1 MGDRLGD
8 KAGPRL
14 AQLISQYVLA
24 ARRDHAPIEA
34 QIRTVATQGLIDKAG
49 HEFADHIG
57 PLIAAAID
65 ANPAMDPNV
74 QQYLLRTASGRHQ
87 LQAVAG
93 HIALAGAG
101 SVLSTLLSNELA
113 PFTAGLVGSNPHLR
127 FDPPTT
133 AAAFAAGLYDSGQA
147 RVEIAE
153 QGFDSGRADILMK
166 LAQQVP
172 GIADLNDMVNRGDL
186 NLHQAAEWLARL
198 GVPVELWEAVLGQR
212 RLLLSPADAALG
224 VLRGDLSEGQGA
236 AIAAANGMTAADFQV
251 FIANT
256 GEPLGLE
263 QLLEA
268 KRRGFIDAARFDRGF
283 RQSRYRNEWLDVA
296 NAISLSPMS
305 TADAV
310 DAAIQGHLSYDAAKA
325 KAVQNGLEPA
335 DFDPLYQTAGE
346 PIAREQAAQLYNRGL
361 MTEAQVKQAI
371 VESRLKPKYTDLA
384 FDLHVRLPEGRQ
396 IVAMVTH
403 GVVTKAE
410 AAQLLTELG
419 YTPQVA
425 GFLIAEGTS
434 AKVGA
439 HKDLTVGEIRQL
451 YTAGVFTAEHAAQ
464 LLGQLGFDA
473 TDAGFLLKS
482 WDLLAAAAV
491 TRQAIG
497 VVRAKYVAR
506 HFDEQQANLYLDSLG
521 VAAEA
526 KARLLIVWDTERAAT
541 VRTLSE
547 AQIVKAHKDGL
558 IGGQVAYD
566 RLQGI
571 GYSADDAL
579 ILLGVAPG
587 SAVPA

>member
-1 MGDRLGD
+1 MADRLGD

-14 AQLISQYVLA
+14 AQLIAQYVLA

-34 QIRTVATQGLIDKAG
+34 QVRQVATQALIDKAG

-57 PLIAAAID
+57 PIVAAAID
-65 ANPAMDPNV
+65 ANPAMDANV
-74 QQYLLRTASGRHQ
+74 RDYLLRTASGRHQ

-93 HIALAGAG
+93 HLALAGAG

-113 PFTAGLVGSNPHLR
+113 PFAYGLVGSNPHLR
-127 FDPPTT
+127 FDPPTS
-133 AAAFAAGLYDSGQA
+133 AAAFAAGLYDAGQA

-153 QGFDSGRADILMK
+153 QGFDGGRADVLMK
-166 LAQQVP
+166 LAQQIP

-186 NLHQAAEWLARL
+186 DLHAATVWLSRL
-198 GVPVELWEAVLGQR
+198 GVPVELWQAVLGQR

-224 VLRGDLSEGQGA
+224 VLRGDLTEAQGV
-236 AIAAANGMTAADFQV
+236 AIAASNGMTAGDFATFV
-251 FIANT
+251 ANT

-268 KRRGFIDAARFDRGF
+268 ERRGFIDKARFARGF

-296 NAISLSPMS
+296 QAISRSPMS

-310 DAAIQGHLSYDAAKA
+310 DAAIQGHLTYDAAKA

-346 PIAREQAAQLYNRGL
+346 PIAREQADQLYNRGL

-384 FDLHVRLPEGRQ
+384 FALHVRLPEGRQ
-396 IVAMVTH
+396 IVSMVTH
-403 GVVTKAE
+403 GVVTKAQ

-434 AKVGA
+434 AKIGA

-451 YTAGVFTAEHAAQ
+451 YTAGVFDAGHAEQ
-464 LLGQLGFDA
+464 LLGQLGYDA
-473 TDAGFLLKS
+473 TDSGFLLKS
-482 WDLLAAAAV
+482 WDLLAAAAIQ
-491 TRQAIG
+491 RQAVG

-521 VAAEA
+521 VTPDA
-526 KARLLIVWDTERAAT
+526 KARYLLVWDIERAAT
-541 VRTLSE
+541 VRVLTE

-558 IGGQVAYD
+558 IGGQSAYD